1 MKHLLELKAKLI
13 KKDEKAVE
21 ILTTNHKADFTNAL
35 YNFKLNL
42 QEVNKEE
49 IDFRLL
55 FYIQTTVIFG
65 LYKNEVKEEYFEK
78 ILVDK
83 KLKKQLISLDEIIN
97 VIDSLNQHTIFYFK
111 KSAILGYFYNYSLC
125 YLFNEILLKAIYSKN
140 KEFYDLKYDF
150 DSLVKKTKRQ
160 LKENVKRPKKEDK
173 LFHLLLQFQEQQFKE
188 IKDLT
193 PGLPKSFEYGIGK
206 YVSHPHKLVYQPLI
220 NYIKE
225 LNQNFLKED
234 FNETE
239 FYVAL
244 YDLLKAISH
253 EKDYFKDDDKIHI
266 KDYYKNNVNNYKSK
280 IARNWFS

>member
-1 MKHLLELKAKLI
+1 MEKYLDFKKQLLTKDDDKVAILI
-13 KKDEKAVE
+13 A
-21 ILTTNHKADFTNAL
+21 NHKADFTNAL

-111 KSAILGYFYNYSLC
+111 KSAILGYFYSYSLC
-125 YLFNEILLKAIYSKN
+125 YLFNEILLEAIYSKN
-140 KEFYDLKYDF
+140 KERYDLKYDF

-173 LFHLLLQFQEQQFKE
+173 LFHLLLQFQEQQFNE
-188 IKDLT
+188 IKDLA
-193 PGLPKSFEYGIGK
+193 PGLPKSFEYALGK
-206 YVSHPHKLVYQPLI
+206 YFSHPHKLVYQPLI
-220 NYIKE
+220 YYIKE

-239 FYVAL
+239 FYIAL
-244 YDLLKAISH
+244 YDLLKAISYDK
-253 EKDYFKDDDKIHI
+253 ENFRDDNESYMDVM
-266 KDYYKNNVNNYKSK
+266 YKNNIKSYKTK
-280 IARNWFS
+280 MIRNWFS